1 MDSIIL
7 NKKESSVSV
16 IVSQYIELLMQS
28 KNQCNSKSIKTIID
42 ELWLNKKVVSIDSLS
57 IDHDQLIY

>member
-28 KNQCNSKSIKTIID
+28 KNQRNSKSIKTIID

>member
-42 ELWLNKKVVSIDSLS
+42 EL
-57 IDHDQLIY
+57 